1 MFDFLKEIDYIL
13 VRIITDINNNI
24 KVQNGYTLVS
34 IQSFCEMI
42 LKHVNNKEKILLD
55 NKLTLGDFLN
65 DREFVNFIELD
76 LSLDSLQLSRI
87 NNIANDI
94 KHNGNNKFDKKEIE
108 VSYRYIYK
116 LAIAIYNRYND
127 NKLEYNYESNCFEEL
142 LNQYEKEKKEII
154 KRIEEQNLKSRE
166 LIEAQLKEAETKK
179 EIFEKRIAKY
189 EKEKSE
195 YTADLVKLNKLEIEL
210 NKKSNELYEIKKNKS
225 ELEKQINE
233 SNNKEKSRYQKTIE
247 ELEIET
253 KKLKI
258 EIAALREKDILD
270 KTEKIDRDKKILS
283 EKEIEIQEL
292 KALLGKKEIVENETL
307 FDLFKKTSLQIGFS
321 SSYVEDDSYFVIN
334 GVYNNTQCMSKYK
347 SFYAVLCNLLQR
359 GTVISKGKY
368 LSTKELEDKEL
379 KEIIRLQL
387 CILSLI
393 RNNRLKDKKWSINYI
408 NGNIKLLKI
417 ALEDI
422 FTWIELITTLA
433 SVKYERPELDLTS
446 EEYNYKY
453 INIKYD
459 NKFELEKDIYTIC
472 DQIVTESEDIYDFF
486 NIWVDDYIY
495 YDIGSHNKRKL
506 MEFMKLVF
514 GYEDFNQGQFEILTH
529 TLNGEST
536 IGILPTG
543 GGKSLIYQMSSL
555 LEPKITIVVAPI
567 NGLIKDQIDGLK
579 RKFGITRCLNITSS
593 NEDKAKDEKM
603 LRKANAMFVFTSP
616 ERFQMETFRKIL
628 LNLAENRSIEKIV
641 LDEVHCLSEWGHDFR
656 IPYLMLAE
664 TLIRYCGVNIKY
676 LGLTATASSAVI
688 KDLLAELN
696 LNTSDVVYL
705 EKLKRTNLK
714 FGIRKYRDS
723 DEMQLALTRKIDEIN
738 PELNGEDTNAMIVFA
753 RTKSGKDPTCINRIE
768 YALNDLYEDELARYD
783 GDHKDSQDAFIN
795 NEKSLLI
802 ATKAFGMGIDKP
814 NIRCTV
820 HYGMP
825 SSFEN
830 FYQEAGRA
838 GRDKKPAECYIY
850 TYDTHFMYKGLV
862 NEFFDPGTSIKR
874 LKEIQKLVSGKTD
887 LSTNF
892 FFFANKLKTPA
903 EDAGNAQFVYHEILK
918 KQKNL
923 IANLADNE
931 DWDREKYLYILHKLG
946 IVNNWEKNYSTHTLT
961 VYLNSKFD
969 NLEHIKA
976 STKKYIAQYELDE
989 KTLNNLLNE
998 IDNTL
1003 IKEPDKIS
1011 VLVEKIREWYS
1022 DKFVYNRKEQMAVI
1036 NERVEDY
1043 ANTECSAELQELIDR
1058 YFDLTNTIN
1067 KTAEGYSLVF
1077 EYETLTNVARYAAEL
1092 PIDKLKRRSI
1102 EMERILESNITEN
1115 INLYTSLIFLRN
1127 NNFDSRNGCQRFDA
1141 LYKNTDEVNKVE
1153 IYHAIAKDFY
1163 NKITDEQKETLLN
1176 HLYNLDTVMFRSVFL
1191 ENVEEDN
1198 ISKKYWIPYIN
1209 ENLKELFKGGK

>member
-108 VSYRYIYK
+108 ISYRYIYK

-210 NKKSNELYEIKKNKS
+210 NKKSNELYEIKRTKS

-233 SNNKEKSRYQKTIE
+233 SNNKEKSRYQKLIN
-247 ELEIET
+247 ELEEET
-253 KKLKI
+253 KKLKV
-258 EIAALREKDILD
+258 EIASLREKDILD
-270 KTEKIDRDKKILS
+270 KSEKIDRDKKILS
-283 EKEIEIQEL
+283 EKEIEIEEL

-321 SSYVEDDSYFVIN
+321 SSYVEEDSYFIIN
-334 GVYNNTQCMSKYK
+334 GVYTNINCMSKYK

-359 GTVISKGKY
+359 GPVVSKGKH
-368 LSTKELEDKEL
+368 LNSKNLDDKEL

-408 NGNIKLLKI
+408 KGNLKLLKI
-417 ALEDI
+417 AIEDI

-433 SVKYERPELDLTS
+433 SVKYERPELDLIS
-446 EEYNYKY
+446 EDYNYLY
-453 INIKYD
+453 VNIKYD
-459 NKFELEKDIYTIC
+459 NKLELDKNIYTIC
-472 DQIVTESEDIYDFF
+472 DQIVTENEDVYDFF
-486 NIWVDDYIY
+486 NIWIDDYIY
-495 YDIGSHNKRKL
+495 YDIGSHNKKKL
-506 MEFMKLVF
+506 TEFMKLIF
-514 GYEDFNQGQFEILTH
+514 GYEEFNQGQFEILTH
-529 TLNGEST
+529 TLNGENT

-555 LEPKITIVVAPI
+555 LEPKITIVVDPI

-593 NEDKAKDEKM
+593 NENKQKDEKM

-616 ERFQMETFRKIL
+616 ERFQIESFRKIL
-628 LNLAENRSIEKIV
+628 LNLSNNKSIEKIV

-664 TLIRYCGVNIKY
+664 TLVRYCGDSIKY
-676 LGLTATASSAVI
+676 LGLTATASRNVI
-688 KDLLAELN
+688 MDLLSELN
-696 LNTSDVVYL
+696 LSETDVVFL

-714 FGIRKYRDS
+714 FGIKKYRNS
-723 DEMQLALTRKIDEIN
+723 NEMQLALTRQIEDVN
-738 PELNGEDTNAMIVFA
+738 PELNGEETNAMIVFS
-753 RTKSGKDPTCINRIE
+753 RTKGGKDPTCINYIE
-768 YALNDLYEDELARYD
+768 YALSDLYGDELARYD
-783 GDHKDSQDAFIN
+783 GEHKNSQDDFIN
-795 NEKSLLI
+795 NKKSLLI

-820 HYGMP
+820 HYGIP

-838 GRDKKPAECYIY
+838 GRDKKPSECYIY
-850 TYDTHFMYKGLV
+850 TYDTNFQYEWLV
-862 NEFFDPGTSIKR
+862 EEFFNPGTEIKR
-874 LKEIQKLVSGKTD
+874 IREIQQKVSGKTD

-892 FFFANKLKTPA
+892 YFFTKELKTP
-903 EDAGNAQFVYHEILK
+903 EEEAGNAQFVYNEILK
-918 KQKNL
+918 KQKDY
-923 IANLADNE
+923 IANLVDN
-931 DWDREKYLYILHKLG
+931 DNWDREKYLYILHKLG
-946 IVNNWEKNYSTHTLT
+946 IVNNWEKNYITHTLT

-969 NLEHIKA
+969 NLEHIKNSA
-976 STKKYIAQYELDE
+976 KKYISQYEKE
-989 KTLNNLLNE
+989 ERNLNYLL
-998 IDNTL
+998 
-1003 IKEPDKIS
+1003 DKIDKTFIRES
-1011 VLVEKIREWYS
+1011 GKITVLVERIRNWYHE
-1022 DKFVYNRKEQMAVI
+1022 KFINNRREQLSTIYGMVQKL
-1036 NERVEDY
+1036 
-1043 ANTECSAELQELIDR
+1043 ANTECSEELQEYIDSF
-1058 YFDLTNTIN
+1058 FDLTNTIST
-1067 KTAEGYSLVF
+1067 TAEGYSLIF
-1077 EYETLTNVARYAAEL
+1077 EYDSLKDVVKYAAEL
-1092 PIDKLKRRSI
+1092 PLDKLKKRSI

-1127 NNFDSRNGCQRFDA
+1127 NNFDSRNGYQRFDA
-1141 LYKNTDEVNKVE
+1141 LYEKTDEVNKVE
-1153 IYHAIAKDFY
+1153 IYLALANEFY
-1163 NKITDEQKETLLN
+1163 NKITKEQKVELLN
-1176 HLYNLDTVMFRSVFL
+1176 YLYNLDSKLFRSVFL
-1191 ENVEEDN
+1191 ENVVGDS
-1198 ISKKYWIPYIN
+1198 ISNKYWIPYIN
-1209 ENLKELFKGGK
+1209 ESLKELFKGGK